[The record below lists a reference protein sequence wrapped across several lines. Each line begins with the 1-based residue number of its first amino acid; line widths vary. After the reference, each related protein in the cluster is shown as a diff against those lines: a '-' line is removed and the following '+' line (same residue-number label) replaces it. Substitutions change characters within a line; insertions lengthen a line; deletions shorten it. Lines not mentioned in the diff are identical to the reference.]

1 MVDATIRRYQRQ
13 SQAAASAASG
23 ATVTRLEE
31 VKELLADA
39 RLRALKRQRKLND
52 KLTGIE
58 VSVSVCVCK
67 RPPELRRDMLQILTP
82 DSLSLPLSRM
92 KSLQES
98 GRSKRLT
105 RASYLQR

>member
-58 VSVSVCVCK
+58 VSVCACVC
-67 RPPELRRDMLQILTP
+67 RGAQSFAATCCRYSPPTLSP
-82 DSLSLPLSRM
+82 SLSL
-92 KSLQES
+92 E
-98 GRSKRLT
+98 
-105 RASYLQR
+105 

>member
-1 MVDATIRRYQRQ
+1 MVDATIRRYRRQ

-58 VSVSVCVCK
+58 VSVCVQK
-67 RPPELRRDMLQILTP
+67 LPDLRHDMLQILTP
-82 DSLSLPLSRM
+82 DSLSL
-92 KSLQES
+92 SL
-98 GRSKRLT
+98 
-105 RASYLQR
+105 